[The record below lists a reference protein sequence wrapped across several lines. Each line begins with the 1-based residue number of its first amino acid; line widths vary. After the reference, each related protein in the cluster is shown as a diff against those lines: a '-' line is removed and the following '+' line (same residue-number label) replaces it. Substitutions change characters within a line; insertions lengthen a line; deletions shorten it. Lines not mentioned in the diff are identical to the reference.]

1 MQPSEITNGAA
12 GWNGTSR
19 HVCYVGGLSKDGQP
33 KDTRTAAQ
41 RRALRAY
48 VARFL
53 RLHPGAEVVGH
64 RDLPCVNKD
73 CPSFDV
79 ATQL

>member
-1 MQPSEITNGAA
+1 M
-12 GWNGTSR
+12 
-19 HVCYVGGLSKDGQP
+19 CYVGGLSKDGQP

-64 RDLPCVNKD
+64 RDLPCVNKA